1 MKSNLGLAAR
11 TLVMDLALGEVIRC
25 LAAEGIDA
33 ILLKGPAMAHHLYG
47 AAPGTRNYGD
57 VDLLVAPGQFDAAG
71 RTLAS
76 LGFEDQLAG
85 IRASEAARLHARPW
99 HRDGAAPVAVD
110 LHRGFHS
117 VADRSAWWN
126 VLHQH
131 REVLVVEGQAVAI
144 PDRIGCALIA
154 ALHASDERSLGKPF
168 EDLRRALQL
177 FDGEVWRQAAGLARS
192 VGAGSAFAAVL
203 CREQAGAE
211 LSGRLGL
218 TVGDPAAWF
227 RATSFLPGTGSLSL
241 VLAPG
246 TRAARARRLRDV
258 AFPSPAVF
266 AAAWPIAQR
275 GRAGLAIARL
285 GRLCVI
291 AARLPRLLLAWH
303 GAGRALRHRSARAPR
318 AVALRPAALAGR
330 RGARTRRAR
339 GRAAAGISWWT
350 LRTWWRVHRRL
361 ARGGWGSAERGNA
374 ALLPPAGRAGPPPG
388 GSARA
393 ARLVLACCRATC
405 LEIALV
411 RQARAAGAGVAVD
424 VIVGVTAP
432 ASGFRAHAWV
442 DGDRVDPQFAEL
454 WRFPAVLP
462 GPAGSWQA
470 A

>member
-11 TLVMDLALGEVIRC
+11 TLAMDLALGEVIRC
-25 LAAEGIDA
+25 LIAEGIDA

-47 AAPGTRNYGD
+47 DAPGTRNYGD
-57 VDLLVAPGQFDAAG
+57 VDLLVTPGQFDAAG
-71 RTLAS
+71 LILAS

-99 HRDGAAPVAVD
+99 HRDGAARIAVD
-110 LHRGFHS
+110 LHRGFHN
-117 VADRSAWWN
+117 VADRSAWWE
-126 VLHQH
+126 LLRQH

-144 PDRIGCALIA
+144 PDRVGCAVIA

-168 EDLRRALQL
+168 EDLRRALRL
-177 FDGEVWRQAAGLARS
+177 FDDEVWRQAAGLARL

-203 CREQAGAE
+203 CRERAGAE
-211 LSGRLGL
+211 LAGRLGL
-218 TVGDPAAWF
+218 TVADRVAWF
-227 RATSFLPGTGSLSL
+227 RATSFRPGTGSLGL

-246 TRAARARRLRDV
+246 TWAARAQRLRDV
-258 AFPSPAVF
+258 AFPSAAVF
-266 AAAWPIAQR
+266 AAGWPIAQR
-275 GRAGLAIARL
+275 GRGGLAIARL

-303 GAGRALRHRSARAPR
+303 GAGRALRRRGARAPR
-318 AVALRPAALAGR
+318 ALASR

-339 GRAAAGISWWT
+339 GRAAARTSWWT

-361 ARGGWGSAERGNA
+361 ARGEWGNA
-374 ALLPPAGRAGPPPG
+374 ALQAPAGRAGPSPA
-388 GSARA
+388 GSALA

-432 ASGFRAHAWV
+432 ATGFRAHAWV
-442 DGDRVDPQFAEL
+442 DGDRVDLQFAEL
-454 WRFPAVLP
+454 WRYPAVLP
-462 GPAGSWQA
+462 GPAGPRQA